1 MFSERMRPAEGPT
14 VPWCWQGV
22 MGRAV
27 WYNTNL
33 KAWVLPQKLLALW
46 SRQLLNLGFVFSKTG
61 SCSRWDPGAGPAHP
75 SSALLEAGTSPQL
88 RLCPTWEVTAPFRPP
103 HTAPAMTDCHR
114 KGWIPGP
121 GGGGATV
128 QPRSCLNTPL
138 LPHGSGYRWDHV
150 LGASSLCPIL
160 LHPLP
165 QQFTCTSI
173 PGLRFWRTQFKRQ
186 FSFPVC
192 QFYRVAIVWDQLA
205 RPGWTESCCE
215 PRRPLRGTGGRGAG
229 RGGARQG
236 IERAV
241 GLKSSQ
247 VKRGCCQGKKSRVD
261 TSQL

>member
-27 WYNTNL
+27 RYNTNL

-121 GGGGATV
+121 GRGGQLCSLDRVWIPHCYHMDQATAGTTSLG
-128 QPRSCLNTPL
+128 PPPSAPSCFTPSLNNSRVPASL
-138 LPHGSGYRWDHV
+138 GS
-150 LGASSLCPIL
+150 ASGGPSL
-160 LHPLP
+160 
-165 QQFTCTSI
+165 
-173 PGLRFWRTQFKRQ
+173 KD
-186 FSFPVC
+186 SFPSRSVS
-192 QFYRVAIVWDQLA
+192 FTGL
-205 RPGWTESCCE
+205 
-215 PRRPLRGTGGRGAG
+215 PLF
-229 RGGARQG
+229 
-236 IERAV
+236 E
-241 GLKSSQ
+241 
-247 VKRGCCQGKKSRVD
+247 
-261 TSQL
+261 TS